1 METVCSSVPSSV
13 VVDVLCRRLQ
23 MISIVHQQSSS
34 FTNSRP
40 SRRCC
45 PSFRSDAVALVAVV
59 RLRFSIAVKFSSQLF
74 TFVSHPHRR
83 RSISD
88 FVRFISIILHP
99 DRRQNPSIH
108 PHCRQSPPFD

>member
-23 MISIVHQQSSS
+23 MISVVHQQSSS
-34 FTNSRP
+34 LTNSRS

-59 RLRFSIAVKFSSQLF
+59 RLCFSIAVKFSSQF
-74 TFVSHPHRR
+74 TFVSHPRRR

-88 FVRFISIILHP
+88 FVRFISVILHP

-108 PHCRQSPPFD
+108 PHCHQSPPFG